1 MKRAVVLL
9 FAASITA
16 VVAFAT
22 WRYLSGPRAVAEKWF
37 ACHGS
42 EDRSLVTTTDRQY
55 WNEAYPPSYWESLRA
70 RLDACGLG
78 ASTIEDIAVH
88 GRFGEVKYLARGPI
102 MSWDQMTEFPATS
115 TPAERVAIIRER
127 ASHVQPSE
135 MTGTLKLHFEGL
147 KWRVLLKIQL
157 L

>member
-9 FAASITA
+9 VAASITA

-22 WRYLSGPRAVAEKWF
+22 WRYLFGPRAVAEKWF

-55 WNEAYPPSYWESLRA
+55 WNEAYPPSYLEPLRA
-70 RLDACGLG
+70 RLEAWGGG
-78 ASTIEDIAVH
+78 AATIEDIAVQ
-88 GRFGEVKYLARGPI
+88 GRSGEVKSRARGPI
-102 MSWDQMTEFPATS
+102 MSWDKMTDFPATS

-127 ASHVQPSE
+127 ASHVQLSE
-135 MTGTLKLHFEGL
+135 MTGT
-147 KWRVLLKIQL
+147 
-157 L
+157 

>member
-42 EDRSLVTTTDRQY
+42 EDRSLVTATDRQY
-55 WNEAYPPSYWESLRA
+55 WNEAYPPSYWELVRA

-78 ASTIEDIAVH
+78 ASTIEDVAVH
-88 GRFGEVKYLARGPI
+88 WRSGEAKNRSRGPI
-102 MSWDQMTEFPATS
+102 LTCPET
-115 TPAERVAIIRER
+115 
-127 ASHVQPSE
+127 
-135 MTGTLKLHFEGL
+135 
-147 KWRVLLKIQL
+147 
-157 L
+157 